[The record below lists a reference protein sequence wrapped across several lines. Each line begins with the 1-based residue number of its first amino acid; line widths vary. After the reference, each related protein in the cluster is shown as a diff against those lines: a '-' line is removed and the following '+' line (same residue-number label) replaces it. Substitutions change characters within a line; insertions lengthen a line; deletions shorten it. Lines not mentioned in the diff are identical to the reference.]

1 MGQRLLET
9 TSPLLHFFVSRTSFL
24 LLGWK
29 GLLSTQSSAENQYSI
44 SFFLFYVSCLVFSC
58 CCWGGNSFEGDR
70 ASFSQMCRLSF
81 AFLFMS
87 WLVVAG
93 GGQVAVVTGHEAKL
107 LWPSHALDDGEK
119 ITWNN
124 VPSFAPL
131 VYCIS
136 LLFLRKKSLSTCCCW
151 ASFSTVLFAL
161 YFFYCGSLLFLGWTV
176 FSLRNSLPPLLF
188 CLLLLL
194 LAWKGFRRGWGQL
207 LSAVASFF
215 CIPPLVLVCCCW
227 GWQVAVFRDN
237 SRWWGKGYLK
247 QPHLYC
253 TSCVSLLLFV
263 SGLERFLSKQALADN
278 QLSPSAFTFTFDV
291 WWFSTCCC
299 WDSFSTGAFALQ
311 SSSCGCLLFLGWT
324 GCSFRDYSMRQRFLQ
339 VA

>member
-1 MGQRLLET
+1 MGPRLFETTYRLL
-9 TSPLLHFFVSRTSFL
+9 LFL
-24 LLGWK
+24 IVTPFSYWAGRVCSLRK
-29 GLLSTQSSAENQYSI
+29 VRPRISTQFPFF
-44 SFFLFYVSCLVFSC
+44 SFMFLVLFPVAVAGVEILLK
-58 CCWGGNSFEGDR
+58 G
-70 ASFSQMCRLSF
+70 ASFSQLCRLSF
-81 AFLFMS
+81 AFLFVS

-119 ITWNN
+119 VTWNN

-136 LLFLRKKSLSTCCCW
+136 LLFLRKKSLSTCCWW

-161 YFFYCGSLLFLGWTV
+161 YSSSCGCLLFLRWTGC
-176 FSLRNSLPPLLF
+176 SLRFSLPPLLS

-194 LAWKGFRRGWGQL
+194 LVWKGFRRGWGQL
-207 LSAVASFF
+207 LSAVSSFLF
-215 CIPPLVLVCCCW
+215 IPPLVLVCCCG

-247 QPHLYC
+247 QPPLYC

-263 SGLERFLSKQALADN
+263 SAVERFLSKQALADN
-278 QLSPSAFTFTFDV
+278 QLSPSSSTFTFDV
-291 WWFSTCCC
+291 LWLSTCRC
-299 WDSFSTGAFALQ
+299 
-311 SSSCGCLLFLGWT
+311 
-324 GCSFRDYSMRQRFLQ
+324 
-339 VA
+339 